1 MRVSK
6 FEELLVWQKSTELAL
21 KVYRLYSNNQDFGFK
36 NQIQRASVSI
46 VNNIA
51 EGFDR
56 SSDKEFKRF
65 LFISLGSTSEVRSM
79 NYLAFKLSYISN
91 KDYEELNSELLEI
104 SKMLNGLSRSLNR
117 KEVKYL

>member
-6 FEELLVWQKSTELAL
+6 FEDLLVWQKSTELAL

-91 KDYEELNSELLEI
+91 KDYEEFNSELLEI
-104 SKMLNGLSRSLNR
+104 YKMLNGLSRSLNR

>member
-6 FEELLVWQKSTELAL
+6 FEDLLVWQKSIDLAIS
-21 KVYRLYSNNQDFGFK
+21 VYNLFEKNQDWGFK

-46 VNNIA
+46 ANNIA

-65 LFISLGSTSEVRSM
+65 LFIALGSASEVRSL
-79 NYLAFKLSYISN
+79 NYLSFKLKYVSAEEYIKCNVS
-91 KDYEELNSELLEI
+91 LIEI

-117 KEVKYL
+117 NEVKYL

>member
-1 MRVSK
+1 MRVTR
-6 FEELLVWQKSTELAL
+6 FEDLLVWQKSIEISLTIYKLFAVNL
-21 KVYRLYSNNQDFGFK
+21 DWGFK

-46 VNNIA
+46 ANNIA

-65 LFISLGSTSEVRSM
+65 LFIALGSASEVRSM
-79 NYLAFKLSYISN
+79 NYLAFKLKYITT
-91 KDYEELNSELLEI
+91 EEYNDCNNQLIEI

-117 KEVKYL
+117 IEVKYL

>member
-6 FEELLVWQKSTELAL
+6 FEDLLVWQKSIDLAII
-21 KVYRLYSNNQDFGFK
+21 VYKLFEKNQDRGFK

-46 VNNIA
+46 ANNIA

-65 LFISLGSTSEVRSM
+65 LFIALGSASEVRSM
-79 NYLAFKLSYISN
+79 NYLALKLNYVSTEEYIKCN
-91 KDYEELNSELLEI
+91 NSLIEI

-117 KEVKYL
+117 NEVKYL

>member
-6 FEELLVWQKSTELAL
+6 FEDLLVWQKSIDLAII
-21 KVYRLYSNNQDFGFK
+21 VYKLFEKNQDRGFK

-46 VNNIA
+46 ANNIA

-65 LFISLGSTSEVRSM
+65 LFIALGSASEVRSM
-79 NYLAFKLSYISN
+79 NYLALKLNYVSSEEYIKGN
-91 KDYEELNSELLEI
+91 NSLIEI

-117 KEVKYL
+117 NDVKYL

>member
-6 FEELLVWQKSTELAL
+6 FEDLLVWQKSIDLAIA
-21 KVYRLYSNNQDFGFK
+21 VYKLFEKNQDWGFK
-36 NQIQRASVSI
+36 NQIKRASVSI
-46 VNNIA
+46 ANNIA

-65 LFISLGSTSEVRSM
+65 LFIALGSASEVRSM
-79 NYLAFKLSYISN
+79 NYLSFKLNYVSAEEYIKCNVS
-91 KDYEELNSELLEI
+91 LIEI

-117 KEVKYL
+117 NEVKYL

>member
-1 MRVSK
+1 MRVTR
-6 FEELLVWQKSTELAL
+6 FEDLLVWQKSIEISLTIYKLFAVNL
-21 KVYRLYSNNQDFGFK
+21 DWGFK

-46 VNNIA
+46 ANNIA

-65 LFISLGSTSEVRSM
+65 LFMALGSASEVRSM
-79 NYLAFKLSYISN
+79 NYLAFKLNYITT
-91 KDYEELNSELLEI
+91 EEYNECNNQLIEI

-117 KEVKYL
+117 IEVKYL

>member
-1 MRVSK
+1 MRVSR
-6 FEELLVWQKSTELAL
+6 FEDLLVWQKSIEISLTIYKLFAVNL
-21 KVYRLYSNNQDFGFK
+21 DWGFK

-46 VNNIA
+46 ANNIA

-65 LFISLGSTSEVRSM
+65 LFIALGSASEVRSM
-79 NYLAFKLSYISN
+79 NYLGFKLNYISIEDFN
-91 KDYEELNSELLEI
+91 DCNNQLIEI

-117 KEVKYL
+117 NEVKYL

>member
-1 MRVSK
+1 MRVTR
-6 FEELLVWQKSTELAL
+6 FEDLLVWQKSIEISLTIYKLFAVNL
-21 KVYRLYSNNQDFGFK
+21 DWGFK

-46 VNNIA
+46 ANNIA

-65 LFISLGSTSEVRSM
+65 LFIALGSASEVRSM
-79 NYLAFKLSYISN
+79 NYLGFKLNYISIEDFN
-91 KDYEELNSELLEI
+91 DCNNQLIEI

-117 KEVKYL
+117 NEVKYL

>member
-1 MRVSK
+1 MRVTR
-6 FEELLVWQKSTELAL
+6 FEDLIVWQKSIEMSLGIYQLFAI
-21 KVYRLYSNNQDFGFK
+21 NQDWGFK

-46 VNNIA
+46 ANNIA

-65 LFISLGSTSEVRSM
+65 LFIALGSASEVRSM
-79 NYLAFKLSYISN
+79 NFLAFKLNYITIEEYKDCN
-91 KDYEELNSELLEI
+91 KQLIEI

-117 KEVKYL
+117 NEIKYL

>member
-1 MRVSK
+1 MRVTK
-6 FEELLVWQKSTELAL
+6 FEDLIVWQKSILLSMEI
-21 KVYRLYSNNQDFGFK
+21 YRLYINNHDWGFK

-46 VNNIA
+46 ANNIA

-65 LFISLGSTSEVRSM
+65 LFIALGSASEVRSM
-79 NYLAFKLSYISN
+79 NYLAAKLLYISSDEYN
-91 KDYEELNSELLEI
+91 VCNDHLIEI

-117 KEVKYL
+117 NEVKYL

>member
-6 FEELLVWQKSTELAL
+6 FEDLLVWQKSIDLAIA
-21 KVYRLYSNNQDFGFK
+21 VYKLFEKNQDWGFK

-46 VNNIA
+46 ANNIA

-65 LFISLGSTSEVRSM
+65 LFIALGSASEVRSM
-79 NYLAFKLSYISN
+79 NYLSFKLNYVSAEEYIKCNVS
-91 KDYEELNSELLEI
+91 LIEI

-117 KEVKYL
+117 NEVKYL

>member
-6 FEELLVWQKSTELAL
+6 FEDLLVWQKSIDLAIT
-21 KVYRLYSNNQDFGFK
+21 VYKLYEKNQDWGFK

-46 VNNIA
+46 ANNIA

-65 LFISLGSTSEVRSM
+65 LFIALGSASEVRSM
-79 NYLAFKLSYISN
+79 NYLSFKLNYVSAEEFN
-91 KDYEELNSELLEI
+91 KCNNSLIEI

-117 KEVKYL
+117 NEVKYL

>member
-6 FEELLVWQKSTELAL
+6 FEDLLVWQKSIDLAIL
-21 KVYRLYSNNQDFGFK
+21 VYKLFEKNHDWGFK

-46 VNNIA
+46 ANNIA

-56 SSDKEFKRF
+56 SSDKDFKRF
-65 LFISLGSTSEVRSM
+65 LFIALGSASEVRSM
-79 NYLAFKLSYISN
+79 NYLSFKLNYVSDEEYIKCNIS
-91 KDYEELNSELLEI
+91 LIEI

-117 KEVKYL
+117 NEVKYL

>member
-1 MRVSK
+1 MRVSR
-6 FEELLVWQKSTELAL
+6 FEDLLVWQKSIDHSL
-21 KVYRLYSNNQDFGFK
+21 KIYRLYTKNLDWGFK

-46 VNNIA
+46 ANNIA

-65 LFISLGSTSEVRSM
+65 LFIALGSASEVRSM
-79 NYLAFKLSYISN
+79 NYLAFKLNYISTEAYN
-91 KDYEELNSELLEI
+91 DCNIQLIEI

-117 KEVKYL
+117 NEVKYL

>member
-1 MRVSK
+1 MRVTK
-6 FEELLVWQKSTELAL
+6 FEDLLVWQKSILLSMEI
-21 KVYRLYSNNQDFGFK
+21 YRLYINNHEWGFK

-46 VNNIA
+46 ANNIA

-65 LFISLGSTSEVRSM
+65 LFIALGSASEVRSM
-79 NYLAFKLSYISN
+79 NYLAAKLMYISSDEYN
-91 KDYEELNSELLEI
+91 DCNDHLIEI

-117 KEVKYL
+117 NEVKYL

>member
-1 MRVSK
+1 MRVSN
-6 FEELLVWQKSTELAL
+6 FEDLVVWQKAVDLTL
-21 KVYRLYSNNQDFGFK
+21 KIYQLFSKNQDFGFK

-65 LFISLGSTSEVRSM
+65 LFIALGSSSEVRSM
-79 NYLAFKLSYISN
+79 IYIALKLNYISQA
-91 KDYEELNSELLEI
+91 DYQDSNNQLIEI
-104 SKMLNGLSRSLNR
+104 SKMLIGLSRTLNR
-117 KEVKYL
+117 KDVKSL

>member
-6 FEELLVWQKSTELAL
+6 FEDLLVWQKSIDLAIT
-21 KVYRLYSNNQDFGFK
+21 VYKLFEKNQDWGFK

-46 VNNIA
+46 ANNIA

-65 LFISLGSTSEVRSM
+65 LFIALGSSSEVRSM
-79 NYLAFKLSYISN
+79 NYLSLKLNYVSKEEYIKCNIS
-91 KDYEELNSELLEI
+91 LIEI

-117 KEVKYL
+117 NEVKYL

>member
-6 FEELLVWQKSTELAL
+6 FEDLIVWQKSIDLTL
-21 KVYRLYSNNQDFGFK
+21 KIYRLYANNQDWGFK
-36 NQIQRASVSI
+36 SQIQRASVSI

-65 LFISLGSTSEVRSM
+65 LFIALGSASEVRSM
-79 NYLAFKLSYISN
+79 NYLASKLTYISN
-91 KDYEELNSELLEI
+91 DEYVDCNDHLIEI

-117 KEVKYL
+117 NDVKYL

>member
-1 MRVSK
+1 MRVTK
-6 FEELLVWQKSTELAL
+6 FEDLLVWQKSILLSMEI
-21 KVYRLYSNNQDFGFK
+21 YQLYSDNNDWGFK

-46 VNNIA
+46 ANNIA

-65 LFISLGSTSEVRSM
+65 LFIALGSASEVRSM
-79 NYLAFKLSYISN
+79 NYLAAKLVYISLDEHKVCN
-91 KDYEELNSELLEI
+91 DHLIEI

-117 KEVKYL
+117 NEVKYL

>member
-1 MRVSK
+1 MRVSN
-6 FEELLVWQKSTELAL
+6 FEDLVVWQKAVDLTL
-21 KVYRLYSNNQDFGFK
+21 KIYQLFSKNQDFGFK

-65 LFISLGSTSEVRSM
+65 LFIALGSSSEVRSM
-79 NYLAFKLSYISN
+79 IYIALKLNYISQA
-91 KDYEELNSELLEI
+91 DYQDSNNQLIEI
-104 SKMLNGLSRSLNR
+104 SKMLIGLSRTLNR
-117 KEVKYL
+117 QDVKSL

>member
-1 MRVSK
+1 MRVTR
-6 FEELLVWQKSTELAL
+6 FEDLLVWQKSIEISLTIYKLFAVNL
-21 KVYRLYSNNQDFGFK
+21 DWGFK

-46 VNNIA
+46 ANNIA

-65 LFISLGSTSEVRSM
+65 LFIALGSASEVRSM
-79 NYLAFKLSYISN
+79 NYLAFKLNYITT
-91 KDYEELNSELLEI
+91 EEYNECNNQLIEI

-117 KEVKYL
+117 IEVKYL

>member
-1 MRVSK
+1 
-6 FEELLVWQKSTELAL
+6 VWQKSILLSIEI
-21 KVYRLYSNNQDFGFK
+21 YQLYSDNNDWGFK

-46 VNNIA
+46 ANNIA

-65 LFISLGSTSEVRSM
+65 LFIALGSASEVRSM
-79 NYLAFKLSYISN
+79 NYLAAKLMYISL
-91 KDYEELNSELLEI
+91 DEYEVCNDHLIEI

-117 KEVKYL
+117 NEVKYL

>member
-1 MRVSK
+1 MRVSN
-6 FEELLVWQKSTELAL
+6 FEDLLVWQKSIDLAIL
-21 KVYRLYSNNQDFGFK
+21 VYKLFEKNQDWGFK

-46 VNNIA
+46 ANNIA

-65 LFISLGSTSEVRSM
+65 LFIALGSASEVRSM
-79 NYLAFKLSYISN
+79 NYLSFKLNYVSAEEYIKCNVS
-91 KDYEELNSELLEI
+91 LIVI

-117 KEVKYL
+117 NEVKYL

>member
-1 MRVSK
+1 MEVMQPMRVY
-6 FEELLVWQKSTELAL
+6 F
-21 KVYRLYSNNQDFGFK
+21 VYDGEKHIETIADWGFK

-46 VNNIA
+46 ANNIA

-65 LFISLGSTSEVRSM
+65 LFIALGSASEVRSM
-79 NYLAFKLSYISN
+79 NYLGFKLNYIST
-91 KDYEELNSELLEI
+91 EEYNDCNYQLIEI

-117 KEVKYL
+117 KDVKYL

>member
-6 FEELLVWQKSTELAL
+6 FEELLVWQKSIDMSII
-21 KVYRLYSNNQDFGFK
+21 VYKLYEKNQDWGFR

-46 VNNIA
+46 ANNIA

-65 LFISLGSTSEVRSM
+65 LFIALGSSSEVRSM
-79 NYLAFKLSYISN
+79 NYLSFKLNYISTE
-91 KDYEELNSELLEI
+91 DYLKCNNDLIEI

>member
-6 FEELLVWQKSTELAL
+6 CEELLVWQKSTELAL

>member
-6 FEELLVWQKSTELAL
+6 FEDLLVWQKSIDLAIT
-21 KVYRLYSNNQDFGFK
+21 VYKLFEKNQDWGFK

-46 VNNIA
+46 ANNIA

-65 LFISLGSTSEVRSM
+65 LFIALGSASEVRSM
-79 NYLAFKLSYISN
+79 NYLSFKLNYVSAEEYIKCNIS
-91 KDYEELNSELLEI
+91 LIEI

-117 KEVKYL
+117 NEIKYL

>member
-6 FEELLVWQKSTELAL
+6 FEKLLVWQKSTELAL

-46 VNNIA
+46 ANNIA

-65 LFISLGSTSEVRSM
+65 LFMALGSASEVRSM
-79 NYLAFKLSYISN
+79 NYLAFKLNYITT
-91 KDYEELNSELLEI
+91 EEYNDCNNQLIEI

-117 KEVKYL
+117 IEVKYL

>member
-6 FEELLVWQKSTELAL
+6 FEDLLVWQKSIDLAIL
-21 KVYRLYSNNQDFGFK
+21 VYKLFEKNHDWGFK

-46 VNNIA
+46 ANNIA

-65 LFISLGSTSEVRSM
+65 LFIALGSASEVRSM
-79 NYLAFKLSYISN
+79 NYLSFKLNYVSAEEYIKCNVS
-91 KDYEELNSELLEI
+91 LIEI

-117 KEVKYL
+117 NEVKYL

>member
-6 FEELLVWQKSTELAL
+6 FEDLIVWQKSINQSLL
-21 KVYRLYSNNQDFGFK
+21 IYRLYAKNLDWGFK

-46 VNNIA
+46 ANNIA

-65 LFISLGSTSEVRSM
+65 LFIALGSASEVRSM
-79 NYLAFKLSYISN
+79 NYLGFKLNYIST
-91 KDYEELNSELLEI
+91 EEHNDCNYQLIEI

-117 KEVKYL
+117 NEVKYL

>member
-1 MRVSK
+1 MRVTR
-6 FEELLVWQKSTELAL
+6 FEDLLVWQKSINQSLL
-21 KVYRLYSNNQDFGFK
+21 IYGLYAKNLDWGFK

-46 VNNIA
+46 ANNIA

-65 LFISLGSTSEVRSM
+65 LFIALGSAGEVRSM
-79 NYLAFKLSYISN
+79 NYLAFKLNYISS
-91 KDYEELNSELLEI
+91 EEYNDCNNQLIEI

-117 KEVKYL
+117 NEVKYL

>member
-1 MRVSK
+1 MRVTR
-6 FEELLVWQKSTELAL
+6 FEDLLVWQKSIEISLTIYKLFAVNL
-21 KVYRLYSNNQDFGFK
+21 DWGFK

-46 VNNIA
+46 ANNIA

-65 LFISLGSTSEVRSM
+65 LFMALGSASEVRSM
-79 NYLAFKLSYISN
+79 NYLAFKLNYITT
-91 KDYEELNSELLEI
+91 EEYNDCNNQLIEI

-117 KEVKYL
+117 IEVKYL